1 MNWSAVAALVRKDL
15 ATILR
20 NNGIRIPLVVAPLVI
35 LVLLPT
41 LLVTGG
47 EFVASSTSIPI
58 EEIGGQTGT
67 IADAD
72 RDAQGAITGV
82 TGRGSWAAF
91 ILQVFLAPL
100 YLLIPLIVS
109 TVIAADSFAGE
120 RERGTLEPLLH
131 TSTTDAE
138 LMTAKFLASFIPAVS
153 VALGGFVVYSVVANV
168 IAWPYIGR
176 IFFPDRTWLALAF
189 WVAPALAAFGL
200 GIMTMVSSRVQS
212 LQAAHQVGSLL
223 VLPVILLLIA
233 QISGAIFI
241 DARFALLLGGLIWLG
256 ALLLVRAAGRHLHR
270 EELAVRL

>member
-1 MNWSAVAALVRKDL
+1 MNWQAVSALVRKDL
-15 ATILR
+15 ATIVR
-20 NNGIRIPLVVAPLVI
+20 NNGVRVPLVVAPTVI
-35 LVLLPT
+35 LIVLPV

-47 EFVASSTSIPI
+47 ELVASSTSIPVDQFA
-58 EEIGGQTGT
+58 GQTGT

-72 RDAQGAITGV
+72 QATQQALTGV
-82 TGRGSWAAF
+82 SGPGSWAAF

-138 LMTAKFLASFIPAVS
+138 LMTAKFLASFIPAVA
-153 VALGGFVVYSVVANV
+153 VALGGFAVYSVVANV
-168 IAWPYIGR
+168 VAWPYIGR
-176 IFFPDRTWLALAF
+176 IFFPDRTWLMLAF
-189 WVAPALAAFGL
+189 WVAPALAALGL
-200 GIMTMVSSRVQS
+200 GIMTMVSSRVRS

-223 VLPVILLLIA
+223 VLPIILLLIA

-241 DARFALLLGGLIWLG
+241 DVRFAGLLGGLIWV
-256 ALLLVRAAGRHLHR
+256 AAALLVRFAGRHLRR
-270 EELAVRL
+270 ETLAVRL